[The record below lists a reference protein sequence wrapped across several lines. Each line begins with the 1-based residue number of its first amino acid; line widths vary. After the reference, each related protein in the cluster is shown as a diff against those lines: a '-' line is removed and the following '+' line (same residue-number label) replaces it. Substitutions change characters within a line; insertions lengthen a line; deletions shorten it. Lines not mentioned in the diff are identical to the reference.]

1 MSTRIVSDF
10 RMINYRASWK
20 EADEVDARSR
30 MSQKSKAFLG
40 ASLGQVNHRPA
51 DFFSRQKGGAALQ
64 HYEYPPMLPL
74 SHSVIRRN
82 LDSRAG
88 VYDVVFTSIPDWS
101 TCPNPNSC
109 LSLRTIDESGPSA

>member
-10 RMINYRASWK
+10 RMINYCASWK

-51 DFFSRQKGGAALQ
+51 DFICRQKGGAALQ
-64 HYEYPPMLPL
+64 HYEYPLHVAAESQRNPEKFGLPSRCL
-74 SHSVIRRN
+74 RRRFHF
-82 LDSRAG
+82 DSRLE
-88 VYDVVFTSIPDWS
+88 Y
-101 TCPNPNSC
+101 
-109 LSLRTIDESGPSA
+109 LS